1 MSQRKNLLLLLKLHN
16 IITKTNMS
24 LEEIVNNR
32 TIDPDISLIDNSDLG
47 GRVSYGKKIPI
58 TNYYSLGEH
67 LGNRLSA
74 KTQ

>member
-1 MSQRKNLLLLLKLHN
+1 MSQKENLLLLLKLHN
-16 IITKTNMS
+16 IITNTNMS
-24 LEEIVNNR
+24 LEEIINNR

-47 GRVSYGKKIPI
+47 GRVSCGKKISI